1 MEKLDKHYERTKK
14 SNETNRLPININT
27 ESISDRLKNTIS
39 KQQKVEQATW
49 VYSGDIYNETRA
61 ENVEYDDYMA
71 FLRSCNSSLSGGLS
85 TLLWPSTLGL
95 RGGLSANTALR
106 YAYAL
111 SLNRPSYTA
120 LSNGYSF
127 FPDENFKNRFNIDDW
142 IFDNELMLKTHGMV
156 THEIENKL
164 QKMKLKNFWKRKR
177 LEEEELLLV
186 DSYFG
191 NEDFF

>member
-1 MEKLDKHYERTKK
+1 MEKLVKHYERTKK

-49 VYSGDIYNETRA
+49 IYSGDICNETRA

-71 FLRSCNSSLSGGLS
+71 FLRSCNSSLSGGLR
-85 TLLWPSTLGL
+85 TLWPSGL
-95 RGGLSANTALR
+95 VLSGSFMSASTVSR
-106 YAYAL
+106 YAL
-111 SLNRPSYTA
+111 SLSRPSYTT

-127 FPDENFKNRFNIDDW
+127 FPDENFKNKFNIDDW
-142 IFDNELMLKTHGMV
+142 IFDNELMLRTHGMV
-156 THEIENKL
+156 THEIEDKL

-186 DSYFG
+186 DNYFG
-191 NEDFF
+191 NGDFF

>member
-1 MEKLDKHYERTKK
+1 MEKLVKHYERTKK
-14 SNETNRLPININT
+14 SNETNQLPININT

-49 VYSGDIYNETRA
+49 IYLNDIYKGIYTK
-61 ENVEYDDYMA
+61 NVEYDDYMT
-71 FLRSCNSSLSGGLS
+71 FLRSCNSSLSGGLK
-85 TLLWPSTLGL
+85 TLWPSTI
-95 RGGLSANTALR
+95 GLSGSFTSASTVLR
-106 YAYAL
+106 AAYAL
-111 SLNRPSYTA
+111 SLNRPSYTT
-120 LSNGYSF
+120 LSNGYSI

-142 IFDNELMLKTHGMV
+142 IFDNELMLRTHGMV

-186 DSYFG
+186 DNYFG
-191 NEDFF
+191 NGDFF